1 MEKLEHQISECIGIK
16 SQFPNKRMSKP
27 YHLDYGSTRKPK
39 INQEGGTLEN
49 NCFRTWWGFK
59 PRTRGI

>member
-39 INQEGGTLEN
+39 INQEGGM
-49 NCFRTWWGFK
+49 CFGK
-59 PRTRGI
+59 